1 MNLCIGTNIRQL
13 RQKAGISQEALA
25 GVLGISV
32 QAVSKWENEQSY
44 PDIGFLPQIAAYFH
58 VTTDYLLTGQ
68 ESPEAAPAAGLP
80 DDGVL
85 RILQFRGS
93 QLLTKNLY
101 DPQIRIMLE
110 IRKEDCEGNH
120 CPTIPVEVWGSA
132 DIKGCISGGVRAGDG
147 VNCGNVSGGVKAGDG
162 VNCANV
168 SGGVNAGD
176 GVNCA
181 NVSGGVSAGDGVTCG
196 QVSGGLRSGGSIRC
210 GDIHGDILS
219 CAGTIRC
226 RRLKGK
232 VLCDAQVVERL

>member
-1 MNLCIGTNIRQL
+1 MNLPQFYIDDLIKT
-13 RQKAGISQEALA
+13 AL
-25 GVLGISV
+25 
-32 QAVSKWENEQSY
+32 KE
-44 PDIGFLPQIAAYFH
+44 DINYID
-58 VTTDYLLTGQ
+58 VTTDYLLTGK

-110 IRKEDCEGNH
+110 IRKEDYEGNH

-147 VNCGNVSGGVKAGDG
+147 VNCGNVT
-162 VNCANV
+162 
-168 SGGVNAGD
+168 GGVNAGD

>member
-1 MNLCIGTNIRQL
+1 MQNIDKEKFGAFVAHL
-13 RQKAGISQEALA
+13 RKEKGLTQREVAERLHLSDK
-25 GVLGISV
+25 
-32 QAVSKWENEQSY
+32 AVSKWENEQSY

-58 VTTDYLLTGQ
+58 VTTDYLLTGK

-110 IRKEDCEGNH
+110 IRKEDYEGNH

-147 VNCGNVSGGVKAGDG
+147 VNCG
-162 VNCANV
+162 NV

>member
-1 MNLCIGTNIRQL
+1 M
-13 RQKAGISQEALA
+13 
-25 GVLGISV
+25 GVSR

-58 VTTDYLLTGQ
+58 VTTDYLLTGK

-110 IRKEDCEGNH
+110 IRKEDYEGNH

-181 NVSGGVSAGDGVTCG
+181 NVSGGVSAGDGD
-196 QVSGGLRSGGSIRC
+196 LRSGVRRPSF
-210 GDIHGDILS
+210 
-219 CAGTIRC
+219 
-226 RRLKGK
+226 RRLDPLRRHPRRYP
-232 VLCDAQVVERL
+232 VLCRHHPLPPSQGQGAL

>member
-58 VTTDYLLTGQ
+58 GDHRL
-68 ESPEAAPAAGLP
+68 AAHGKRKPGRQRPPAGLP

-110 IRKEDCEGNH
+110 IRKEDYEGNH

-147 VNCGNVSGGVKAGDG
+147 VNCG
-162 VNCANV
+162 NV

-226 RRLKGK
+226 RPSQGQGAL
-232 VLCDAQVVERL
+232 